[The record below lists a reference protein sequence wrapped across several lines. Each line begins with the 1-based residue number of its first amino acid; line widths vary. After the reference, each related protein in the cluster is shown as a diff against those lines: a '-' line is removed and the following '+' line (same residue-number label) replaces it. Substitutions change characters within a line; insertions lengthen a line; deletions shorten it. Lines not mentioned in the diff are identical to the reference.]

1 VNIYFTIIDGGS
13 QYQGASAIAC
23 SKKKTKKEGYWQY
36 IQLNLAKIQKE
47 HDCIPTASRH
57 L

>member
-36 IQLNLAKIQKE
+36 IQLNNLMFLYFKSIFKKN
-47 HDCIPTASRH
+47 
-57 L
+57 